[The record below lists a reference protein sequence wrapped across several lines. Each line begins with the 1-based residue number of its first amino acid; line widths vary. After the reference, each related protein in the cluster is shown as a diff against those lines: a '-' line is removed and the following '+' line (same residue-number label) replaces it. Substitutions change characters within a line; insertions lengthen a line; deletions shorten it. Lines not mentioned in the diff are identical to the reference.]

1 MITSREAAKKRLK
14 VHLVTCEESW
24 LDIDKNGTEITRTS
38 RHAWILDKPTTR
50 ESVHSYCNLAA
61 RKRWLHENNILK
73 EKHQGYQY
81 EHIFSYHW
89 GAMRGYHYLMHI
101 GRMLN
106 EMAIHSV
113 YLTEHVKAVGEKSF
127 IRKFRE
133 AIGNRELDRGRL
145 RRMAASPGQLRL
157 IYEDNW
163 KTSRQAA

>member
-1 MITSREAAKKRLK
+1 
-14 VHLVTCEESW
+14 
-24 LDIDKNGTEITRTS
+24 
-38 RHAWILDKPTTR
+38 
-50 ESVHSYCNLAA
+50 
-61 RKRWLHENNILK
+61 
-73 EKHQGYQY
+73 
-81 EHIFSYHW
+81 
-89 GAMRGYHYLMHI
+89 MHI